1 MTDWFGIVPAA
12 GIGARMQPY
21 RAAKELIQ
29 IGYRT
34 VDGRPHPQAAVEHV
48 LHAMREG
55 GADRIMLVLSPEKW
69 EVFRYLGSGQ
79 QLGVDL
85 AYLCQEDPLGLPHAL
100 DLAAP
105 FLSGQTVCMGMP
117 DTIVRPHDCYARLL
131 EFHEAQRADL
141 SLGVFP
147 ADQPQALA
155 PVVIEPGTYHVLAIV
170 DKPETPPASNTWG
183 IAAWSPAFTELL
195 HDFVGTALRGS
206 RRELLLSDAFVSAVA
221 ANLRVR
227 ALTFESGEFHDIGTP
242 AGLLRARR
250 WLESESAPLAAGG

>member
-1 MTDWFGIVPAA
+1 ML
-12 GIGARMQPY
+12 PY

-34 VDGRPHPQAAVEHV
+34 VGGRPLPQAAVEHV

-55 GADRIMLVLSPEKW
+55 GVDRIMLILSPEKW

-79 QLGVDL
+79 HLGIDL
-85 AYLCQEDPLGLPHAL
+85 AYLCQEDPLGMPHAL

-105 FLSGQTVCMGMP
+105 FLAGGTVCMGMP
-117 DTIVRPHDCYARLL
+117 DTIVTPHDCYARLL
-131 EFHEAQRADL
+131 EFHEAQQADL
-141 SLGVFP
+141 SVGVFP
-147 ADQPQALA
+147 TDQPQALA
-155 PVVIEPGTYHVLAIV
+155 PVVIEPGTHHVLAIV

-195 HDFVGTALRGS
+195 HDFVGTALRAP
-206 RRELLLSDAFVSAVA
+206 RREMLLSDAFVSAVA

-227 ALTFESGEFHDIGTP
+227 GLTFETGEFHDIGTP
-242 AGLLRARR
+242 AGLLRARGR
-250 WLESESAPLAAGG
+250 LESESAPLIGRHP